1 MNQVLF
7 PQEIKIDFR
16 ETARAFGVTIR
27 IPAGGTAFRQND
39 PPDNMYVLLSGE
51 IEIRRGETIIDRL
64 QPGEAL
70 GMASLLDN
78 QPRSAT
84 AFVTEDAELAVID
97 RKNFRFMVETVPNF
111 VWYAMAELVGR
122 LRAAHDAVVV

>member
-7 PQEIKIDFR
+7 PHEIKIDFR

-27 IPAGGTAFRQND
+27 VPAGGTVFRQDD
-39 PPDNMYVLLSGE
+39 PPDNMYVLLGGE
-51 IEIRRGETIIDRL
+51 IEIRRGETILDRL
-64 QPGEAL
+64 LPGEAL

-84 AFVTEDAELAVID
+84 AYVTEDSELAVID